1 MRRVVDAGRPC
12 RLDFVAG
19 NALWFA
25 QRGSL
30 VDTVIGRAVVM
41 YSNVRDVSFTRYV
54 ASLSTLFVH

>member
-1 MRRVVDAGRPC
+1 
-12 RLDFVAG
+12 LDFVAG